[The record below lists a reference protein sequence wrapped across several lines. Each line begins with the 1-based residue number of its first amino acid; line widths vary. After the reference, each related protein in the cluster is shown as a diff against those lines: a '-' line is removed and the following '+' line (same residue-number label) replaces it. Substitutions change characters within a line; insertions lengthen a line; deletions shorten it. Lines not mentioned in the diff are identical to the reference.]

1 MILDFLK
8 DIGSLWNRKGKKED
22 YVTEE
27 AEEDGST
34 PKKKKEAETDVL
46 SMKEG
51 DYGTI
56 YGIKKQYVKYM
67 IYGTACLIGIAFFY
81 NIGNKM
87 GDDSKNAAIRQE
99 SVADVQNSK
108 KEMSSEALNSI
119 NSAVKNGQPLP
130 GQNTQNPQNP
140 NEVQVRR
147 NQTNNT
153 NIPQIPQAN
162 NQYRQQ
168 QQMPYGNYYQLPSM
182 MNQPAVATAEQKEE
196 DSLSKK
202 LEDSLKSAIAF
213 FNGADGMSGSNS
225 QSSTAS
231 SGGAEGVPTG
241 PQSSYAYTAPSPY
254 VLQAGT
260 CIPAMLISSINSD
273 IAGIVAAQV
282 ISDVY
287 DTATGY
293 NLLIPAG
300 SRLVGSYEAKENGG
314 RVSVNFTELIL
325 PSGASYSISDGLIAI
340 DKYGYMGLTG
350 SVNHHTNSK
359 LTSAAIGAGIA
370 AGTAAAFGNTN
381 TNSNTYTTG
390 QIAQQGAMAS
400 VMTNVSNMFNKALDQ
415 ADTVKVQAGTQFN
428 IFVSKGLVFNE

>member
-1 MILDFLK
+1 MNLDFLK
-8 DIGSLWNRKGKKED
+8 DIGSLWNRKDKNED
-22 YVTEE
+22 YVNEE
-27 AEEDGST
+27 ADEDGST

-56 YGIKKQYVKYM
+56 YGIKKKYVKYM

-130 GQNTQNPQNP
+130 GQNVQNPQNP

-182 MNQPAVATAEQKEE
+182 MNQTAAVATAEQKEE
-196 DSLSKK
+196 DSLAKK
-202 LEDSLKSAIAF
+202 LEDSMKSAIAF
-213 FNGADGMSGSNS
+213 FNGADGMSGSSN
-225 QSSTAS
+225 QSSS
-231 SGGAEGVPTG
+231 PSGGAEAAPAG

-254 VLQAGT
+254 ILQAGT

-273 IAGIVAAQV
+273 IQGIVAAQV

-300 SRLVGSYEAKENGG
+300 SRLVGSYEAKESGG
-314 RVSVNFTELIL
+314 RVAVNFTELIL

-359 LTSAAIGAGIA
+359 LTSAAIGAGLA

-381 TNSNTYTTG
+381 TSSSTYTTG

-400 VMTNVSNMFNKALDQ
+400 VMTNVSNMFNQALNQ